1 MFDVIIEYATLH
13 ATKMYNCFEF
23 TFKMSLEDNF
33 HIFKNIYE
41 SRPLKFDNKTK
52 LIPIHERFTIDTEK
66 NALFLKCKI
75 KTTEN
80 KIEKHTTPVFF
91 LFYKTCNS
99 LNKINF
105 NLEDDVQLEISFKIV
120 GSQNNSECLS
130 DTDLDKNNDES
141 PSFIELI
148 KITKI
153 FMKKVT
159 AVRKLQWW
167 AEKIIVK
174 KNYKRDF
181 WFFIA
186 LLFFIYFGRIILI
199 TIVFLLFFQRF
210 RNKYRSFFLESMGI
224 FFKKEEASIEM
235 NNNLKWIKD
244 SQLMV
249 INLSHAM
256 KNLSIYSE
264 NKFLLFL
271 VFKNS
276 IYFFSFLIIL
286 FSFSLTQLIIISYIL
301 FYLFKYFGDLQFTNK
316 SVHIFIP
323 NCHFLTKN
331 LEKQI
336 KNLIKKLKPRKN
348 VKFLFFQEN
357 ESKNFGKFDKSALPI
372 LCKLKSH
379 ARIFGFNGKF
389 AT

>member
-1 MFDVIIEYATLH
+1 MFDIIIEYATLH
-13 ATKMYNCFEF
+13 ATKTCNSFEF

-66 NALFLKCKI
+66 NALFLKSKI
-75 KTTEN
+75 KTNEN
-80 KIEKHTTPVFF
+80 KSGKNIMPLFF

-120 GSQNNSECLS
+120 GSQNNSVCLS
-130 DTDLDKNNDES
+130 GTDLEKNNEES

-181 WFFIA
+181 LFFIA
-186 LLFFIYFGRIILI
+186 LLIFIYFGRIILI
-199 TIVFLLFFQRF
+199 IIVFLLFFQRF
-210 RNKYRSFFLESMGI
+210 RNKYRSFFLESMWI

-244 SQLMV
+244 SQIMV
-249 INLSHAM
+249 INISHAM
-256 KNLSIYSE
+256 KNLSIFSE
-264 NKFLLFL
+264 NKLLLFL

-276 IYFFSFLIIL
+276 IYFFIFLIIL
-286 FSFSLTQLIIISYIL
+286 LSLSLTQFIIISYIF
-301 FYLFKYFGDLQFTNK
+301 FYLFKYFGDLIFTSK
-316 SVHIFIP
+316 SVKIFLQ
-323 NCHFLTKN
+323 NCHFLAKN
-331 LEKQI
+331 LEKKI
-336 KNLIKKLKPRKN
+336 KNLIKKLKPRKY

-372 LCKLKSH
+372 LCKLKSY
-379 ARIFGFNGKF
+379 AGIF
-389 AT
+389 